1 MNVRF
6 ANFFSSKGKAGPALD
21 IYDTPIGQAATPL
34 LTNVAYG
41 AVSDYV
47 HPKVIQSAVSN
58 AAIATMYALPT
69 GEDPVA
75 KMADAQGI
83 GGVQDD
89 GSHPQITM
97 VFTADTGSTIGSE
110 PLEGLSF
117 TSLVEKGDFNGT
129 KAPLAP
135 VPPSGQGELLLD
147 TAPVQD
153 LNLGLYLING
163 SSCTPPINGDTDV
176 KGVPYIFASDSSP
189 IKSAYPLFP
198 TAAGTHQVSVVSW
211 TSSTQPACAQLTA
224 KQGTTSIDV
233 AAGQQVLVFVY
244 GTSGTDLHL
253 ASAAIKQ

>member
-6 ANFFSSKGKAGPALD
+6 ANFYGAKGKAGPALD
-21 IYDTPIGQAATPL
+21 IYDTPMGQAATPL
-34 LTNVAYG
+34 VTNLAYG

-47 HPKVIQSAVSN
+47 HPKLPQGALPN
-58 AAIATMYALPT
+58 AIASMYALPT

-75 KMADAQGI
+75 KMTDAQGI

-97 VFTADTGSTIGSE
+97 VFTSDSGSDPTTT

-117 TSLVEKGDFNGT
+117 SSQVEKGDFNGT

-135 VPPSGQGELLLD
+135 APPSGQGELLVD

-153 LNLGLYLING
+153 LNLGLYLVNG
-163 SSCTPPINGDTDV
+163 SSCAPPINGDSDV
-176 KGVPYIFASDSSP
+176 KGVPYIFAADDSP
-189 IKSAYPLFP
+189 IKSSFPLFP
-198 TAAGTHQVSVVSW
+198 TSPGTHQVSVVSW
-211 TSSTQPACAQLTA
+211 SSSTQPACAQLTS

-233 AAGQQVLVFVY
+233 ADGQQILVFVY
-244 GTSGTDLHL
+244 GTSATDLHL
-253 ASAAIKQ
+253 VSAPIKQ